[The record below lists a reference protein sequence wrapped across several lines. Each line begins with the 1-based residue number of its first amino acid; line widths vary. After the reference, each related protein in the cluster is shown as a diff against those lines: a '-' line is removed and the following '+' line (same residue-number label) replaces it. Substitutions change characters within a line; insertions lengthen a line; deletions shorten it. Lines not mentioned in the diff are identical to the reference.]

1 MKILKWLSPG
11 MKIKRYILQFIGG
24 IVLLIMGIM
33 LCSMKEQVQSEATRI
48 VVYSGSIFIIMGVY
62 FVIRG
67 VRKMIRSLTSLLLPQ
82 KEEGLVDFIYRKRK
96 LATGPKIVV
105 IGGGTGLSTLLRGL
119 KEYTSNITAIVTV
132 ADSGGSS
139 GRIRSEL
146 NELPPGDIRNCLV
159 ALADAEPLMGK
170 LFQYRFKEGEGLTGH
185 NFGNL
190 FITALSK
197 ITGDFEKAIKESS
210 EVLAIRGQ
218 VIPSTLDKVTLVAEY
233 DNGDLG
239 RGEAQIP
246 KSGKPIRKVYL
257 DPPNPRPP
265 DEATNAIGRADLIV
279 LGPGSLYTS
288 VMPNLLIKGIL
299 KAVLDSSAVKVYVCN
314 VMTEAGETDGY
325 SAYNH
330 LDALTRHTDKD
341 IVKYCLINTG
351 RIPPEVLD
359 KYKQEGAEP
368 VRVDS
373 NRIRKRNYLVI
384 ESEII
389 SITNFVRHD
398 SKKLGKAIIAL
409 LAKTKGRTKD
419 LGKRYGGRE
428 KISC

>member
-11 MKIKRYILQFIGG
+11 MKIKRYVFQFIGG

-33 LCSMKEQVQSEATRI
+33 LCAMKGQVQPEAAKV
-48 VVYSGSIFIIMGVY
+48 VVYSGSILIIMGIY

-67 VRKMIRSLTSLLLPQ
+67 IRKMVKSLVSILLPQ
-82 KEEGLVDFIYRKRK
+82 KKGELVDLIYRKNK
-96 LATGPKIVV
+96 LAAGAKITV

-146 NELPPGDIRNCLV
+146 DELPPGDIRNCLV
-159 ALADAEPLMGK
+159 ALADTEPLMGK

-210 EVLAIRGQ
+210 EVLAIRGR
-218 VIPSTLDKVTLVAEY
+218 VMPSTLEKVTLVAEY
-233 DNGDLG
+233 NDGSLG

-246 KSGKPIRKVYL
+246 KPGKPIKQVYL
-257 DPPNPRPP
+257 QPADCSPP
-265 DEATNAIGRADLIV
+265 DEAINAINQADLIV

-299 KAVLDSSAVKVYVCN
+299 KAVSDSRAVKVYVCN
-314 VMTEAGETDGY
+314 IMTEAGETENYTAYDHLNALIKHTQDG
-325 SAYNH
+325 
-330 LDALTRHTDKD
+330 
-341 IVKYCLINTG
+341 IVEYCLVNTG
-351 RIPPEVLD
+351 RIPPELLT

-368 VRVDS
+368 VKVDNS
-373 NRIRKRNYLVI
+373 QIRKRDCLVI
-384 ESEII
+384 EGEII
-389 SITNFVRHD
+389 STTDFIRHD
-398 SKKLGKAIIAL
+398 SQKLARVIVDL
-409 LAKTKGRTKD
+409 LVKN
-419 LGKRYGGRE
+419 KRLRKRNVGRE
-428 KISC
+428 KINH

>member
-1 MKILKWLSPG
+1 MKLLKWLSPG
-11 MKIKRYILQFIGG
+11 MKIKRYIFQFIGG

-33 LCSMKEQVQSEATRI
+33 LCAMKEQVQSEAAKV
-48 VVYSGSIFIIMGVY
+48 VVYSGSVLIIMGIY

-67 VRKMIRSLTSLLLPQ
+67 IRKMVKSLASILLPQ
-82 KEEGLVDFIYRKRK
+82 KEGELVDFIYRKKK
-96 LATGPKIVV
+96 LAAGDKITV

-146 NELPPGDIRNCLV
+146 DELPPGDIRNCLV
-159 ALADAEPLMGK
+159 ALADTEPLMGK
-170 LFQYRFKEGEGLTGH
+170 LFQYRFEEGEGLAGH

-197 ITGDFEKAIKESS
+197 ITGDFEKAVKESS
-210 EVLAIRGQ
+210 EVLAIRGR

-233 DNGDLG
+233 SDGSLG
-239 RGEAQIP
+239 WGEAQIP
-246 KSGKPIRKVYL
+246 KSGKPIKQVYL
-257 DPPNPRPP
+257 QPADSSPP
-265 DEATNAIGRADLIV
+265 DEAVSAISQADLIV

-299 KAVLDSSAVKVYVCN
+299 KAVLDSRAVKVYICN

-325 SAYNH
+325 TAYDH
-330 LDALTRHTDKD
+330 LNVLIKHTQKD
-341 IVKYCLINTG
+341 IVKYCLVNTG
-351 RIPPEVLD
+351 RIPPELLA

-368 VRVDS
+368 VKVDS
-373 NRIRKRNYLVI
+373 SKIKRKNYLVI
-384 ESEII
+384 EDEII
-389 SITNFVRHD
+389 SSTDFVRHD
-398 SKKLGKAIIAL
+398 SEKLARVIIDL
-409 LAKTKGRTKD
+409 LAKN
-419 LGKRYGGRE
+419 KRFR
-428 KISC
+428 KKCW